1 VTFAFPFALAKIGWK
16 TYMINATWDVLE
28 VIFIIYFWVETSNKT
43 LEEID
48 ELLDG
53 EMHSDAPVLIA
64 VMHGDVEVDTSLK
77 VHGHVD
83 GKEDTTSKQANVT
96 VT

>member
-1 VTFAFPFALAKIGWK
+1 
-16 TYMINATWDVLE
+16 MINATWDVLE
-28 VIFIIYFWVETSNKT
+28 VVFIIFFWVETSNKT

-64 VMHGDVEVDTSLK
+64 VMHGDVEVDASLK
-77 VHGHVD
+77 VHRHVD
-83 GKEDTTSKQANVT
+83 GKDDTSKQATVT
-96 VT
+96 VN